1 MISVARIIEHVSV
14 LWQECVEVDVVPL
27 RRQLLLEHH
36 QLLLCSNLLSCKS
49 LHLVLKFS
57 LLPVQRL
64 DVPQGTVQDTKVGRL
79 FLILGDG
86 QLPLQEFEAF
96 LQMRSAVFFQLIV
109 DLARASHSLLV
120 FLVIVRLILLYV
132 GGGAP
137 VGDVLVVGGSAGRLG
152 RRLVL
157 RSDNRL
163 GWRGRC
169 CSVRQK
175 PTRGRFLL
183 SHTTCQGR
191 FGGR

>member
-1 MISVARIIEHVSV
+1 MAKI
-14 LWQECVEVDVVPL
+14 
-27 RRQLLLEHH
+27 
-36 QLLLCSNLLSCKS
+36 KS
-49 LHLVLKFS
+49 Y
-57 LLPVQRL
+57 L

-79 FLILGDG
+79 FLILGDR

-96 LQMRSAVFFQLIV
+96 LQMRSAVFFQLVV
-109 DLARASHSLLV
+109 DLARASPKARQYYYTQSPASPSQPNTHHNSHSLLV
-120 FLVIVRLILLYV
+120 FLEIVRLILWYV

-175 PTRGRFLL
+175 PTRGRVLL
-183 SHTTCQGR
+183 CKPKKNPMTERLSSNR
-191 FGGR
+191 